1 MRWRKNIDEAPG
13 LAADR
18 KIKMWYDK
26 GIKEGGGDMPVPI
39 RNLVYEFAKD
49 MRALFGKDLSKV
61 VVYGSYAR
69 GDYTQN
75 SDIDIMI
82 LVKTP
87 EDIIRQYTDSVSDCA
102 FEYLMKYG
110 IDISPVVK
118 NEKHFECWVDNL
130 PYYRN
135 VRDEGVVVDAG

>member
-49 MRALFGKDLSKV
+49 MRALF
-61 VVYGSYAR
+61 
-69 GDYTQN
+69 
-75 SDIDIMI
+75 
-82 LVKTP
+82 
-87 EDIIRQYTDSVSDCA
+87 
-102 FEYLMKYG
+102 
-110 IDISPVVK
+110 
-118 NEKHFECWVDNL
+118 W
-130 PYYRN
+130 
-135 VRDEGVVVDAG
+135 